1 MLCMLK
7 MPISIKSVD
16 AVCLGIIIVAVL
28 TAPGCNKSSNP
39 ASLAQSIAEKN
50 SADEN
55 AAVKRTEQITAI
67 KSDVEKPVSDESA
80 GPLAMQASSSDQ
92 VNSDQVNSVEASSV
106 TTFPLPSYEE
116 MKEQADAGKWTWRR
130 YVLLADSG
138 PILLDFQIAIGG
150 QCLAKQV
157 EDNKNRVIAG
167 LIPDS
172 LESTTWAQV
181 VDSPRLSQ
189 SVFSNLRPTDDQQKK
204 DIIKRYDIDGNGHPS
219 VNELYSYLSR
229 GISGRNV
236 VIFDEANRFRSENS
250 DQSSV
255 FVQMDADQDG
265 ILDDGELAQCSVR
278 LAKLD
283 LNGDF
288 IVSGSEVRP
297 PEMDP
302 QAFMRQRN
310 QNVDD
315 AFIFMNPEDERAT
328 ATSVL
333 RRYSFSNAIVLDDW
347 PQRADLFGLLDSDQ
361 DGELVARELRRI
373 IAAPSDMVFQL
384 AMPEIHSSDATLEN
398 ASQQSTDDAEKK
410 RGEND
415 GEKAAASKVRFRYH
429 ARMLNQWS
437 TVLGNQVIDLP
448 NVRFRAQLLDTLD
461 QENLRI
467 RTEQQ
472 ASQLGITPTHSRDV
486 EDMSGAI
493 QNQATLA
500 GLDFD
505 DDKKVTYEEIEKAV
519 SWKAQLTEPFVRI
532 RAVDPPDAWFVWLDA
547 NWDDLLSEQEIAN
560 APRRIAQV
568 RKSDE
573 TTLSASLLPMQL
585 QLVFTRTFGDEQ
597 AFQRLTPSTPD
608 QPNPNASALDW
619 FQAMD
624 ANMDGNVTLRE
635 FLGDISSFEALDI
648 NHDRI
653 LTANE
658 IGSGISGTGVQQA
671 DQRD

>member
-1 MLCMLK
+1 MLRMLM
-7 MPISIKSVD
+7 MPISLKSVD
-16 AVCLGIIIVAVL
+16 AVCLVIIVVAAL
-28 TAPGCNKSSNP
+28 TAPGCSKSKKP
-39 ASLAQSIAEKN
+39 ASVAQSVAEKN

-55 AAVKRTEQITAI
+55 AAIQKIEHITAI
-67 KSDVEKPVSDESA
+67 QSDPEKPVSDESA
-80 GPLAMQASSSDQ
+80 RPIAMPESSSDQ
-92 VNSDQVNSVEASSV
+92 VNIVDTSSV
-106 TTFPLPSYEE
+106 TTLPLLSYEE

-150 QCLAKQV
+150 QSLGKQI
-157 EDNKNRVIAG
+157 EANKNRVISG

-189 SVFSNLRPTDDQQKK
+189 SIFSNLRPTDDQQKK

-219 VNELYSYLSR
+219 VNELCSYLSR
-229 GISGRNV
+229 GIADRNA

-255 FVQMDADQDG
+255 FGQMDADQDG
-265 ILDDGELAQCSVR
+265 LLSDSELSQSSVR

-302 QAFMRQRN
+302 EAFMRQRN

-315 AFIFMNPEDERAT
+315 VFIFMNPEDERPT
-328 ATSVL
+328 ATTVL
-333 RRYSFSNAIVLDDW
+333 RRYSFSNTIVSDDW
-347 PQRADLFGLLDSDQ
+347 PERADLFGLLDSNQ
-361 DGELVARELRRI
+361 DGELVAKELRRI
-373 IAAPSDMVFQL
+373 MAAPSDMVFQL
-384 AMPEIHSSDATLEN
+384 ALEEIHSSEATLEN
-398 ASQQSTDDAEKK
+398 ASKQSTDEAENK
-410 RGEND
+410 RKEND
-415 GEKAAASKVRFRYH
+415 GENAVASKVSFRYRP
-429 ARMLNQWS
+429 RMLSQWS

-461 QENLRI
+461 EENLRI

-486 EDMSGAI
+486 EEMSVAV

-560 APRRIAQV
+560 ALKRV
-568 RKSDE
+568 SELRKSGE
-573 TTLSASLLPMQL
+573 TPLSASLLPMQL

-597 AFQRLTPSTPD
+597 AFQRLTPPTPD
-608 QPNPNASALDW
+608 QPSPNPSAVDW

-624 ANMDGNVTLRE
+624 ANMDGNVTMRE

-648 NHDRI
+648 NHDKI
-653 LTANE
+653 LTAKE
-658 IGSGISGTGVQQA
+658 IASQSSPTGVQQA
-671 DQRD
+671 DQRN